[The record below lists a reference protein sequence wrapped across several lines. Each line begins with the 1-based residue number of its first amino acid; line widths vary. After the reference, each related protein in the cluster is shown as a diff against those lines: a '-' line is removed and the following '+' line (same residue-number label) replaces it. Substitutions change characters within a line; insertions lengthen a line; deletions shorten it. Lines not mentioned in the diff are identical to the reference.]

1 MSNVIQLNVEENSVA
16 VKQAIDV
23 LTGEIDQYS
32 STVETAKQKLQ
43 EHTNRIIEIDVA
55 LAGCT
60 DNAEAKRLKE
70 ELKKVRA
77 QAKQQE
83 NIVKVTADSL
93 TTAQVDL
100 GKLKNATNNE
110 WKSKTSENLVTR
122 TFEQNNLHYVI
133 NGQNWWMV
141 DPDGNRKSPKI
152 ISLTSGMV
160 KDTIFLDTDWIVKDD
175 QELKSFAKDPKCIN
189 FVVDDYSEQDEPI

>member
-70 ELKKVRA
+70 LEER
-77 QAKQQE
+77 E
-83 NIVKVTADSL
+83 
-93 TTAQVDL
+93 
-100 GKLKNATNNE
+100 
-110 WKSKTSENLVTR
+110 
-122 TFEQNNLHYVI
+122 I
-133 NGQNWWMV
+133 NGE
-141 DPDGNRKSPKI
+141 S
-152 ISLTSGMV
+152 
-160 KDTIFLDTDWIVKDD
+160 DTDDNEED
-175 QELKSFAKDPKCIN
+175 QED
-189 FVVDDYSEQDEPI
+189 